1 MKNYLIFL
9 KTSVTLVIFLLL
21 LPFSS
26 CKKSEVTDTPEP
38 QFSFIS
44 ADSIIFVHSGALQ
57 YSVSVQAASGKELG
71 ARLENLPTG
80 FSVSEAEIIIPANES
95 RSFSV
100 NMNQIQVQP
109 GAYPC
114 DLNITIYNT
123 NVSPKRK
130 TVQLVFAPNCAYNFR
145 NHVNG
150 RITYAS
156 NGIAENRN
164 INCVY
169 TAQGQLA
176 VSGLSPYTMIFNV
189 DCDAQTVSMQP
200 LTNNGFYMTANGQ
213 INGSE
218 INFQLFSDGVLFA
231 NGLIRP

>member
-1 MKNYLIFL
+1 MRNEKLFQKISSSLTVLLLIFL
-9 KTSVTLVIFLLL
+9 
-21 LPFSS
+21 FSS
-26 CKKSEVTDTPEP
+26 CKKSEVTDPPEP
-38 QFSFIS
+38 QFSFLAS
-44 ADSIIFVHSGALQ
+44 DSIVFIHSGAIT
-57 YSVSVQAASGKELG
+57 YTVSVQAEAGKELG
-71 ARLENLPTG
+71 ARLQNLPTG
-80 FSVSEAEIIIPANES
+80 FSVSETEIIIPANES

-100 NMNQIQVQP
+100 SLNQIQVQP
-109 GAYPC
+109 GTYPC
-114 DLNITIYNT
+114 DLNVTIYNT
-123 NVSPKRK
+123 NVAPKRK
-130 TVQLVFAPNCAYNFR
+130 TVQLVFAPNCAYAFQ

-189 DCDAQTVSMQP
+189 DCEAQTVNMQP

-218 INFQLFSDGVLFA
+218 INFQLYSDGTLFA